1 LPELHE
7 PCWTEHIKA
16 VLDAQEA
23 LQTEGQDPGVPPAW
37 RDYQTDDFNDSYDGW
52 TDSDSKSAPKEE
64 GEEERIRK
72 RRKRKRKRKR
82 KRRRKSKRR
91 RRMTPLKLQHLAVP
105 VVHVEMLENME
116 EEHSGV
122 TRPSSRSR

>member
-1 LPELHE
+1 MHKRLCRLRSRIPGCQLRGETTRL
-7 PCWTEHIKA
+7 TTLMTGMMAGLILTA
-16 VLDAQEA
+16 RVL
-23 LQTEGQDPGVPPAW
+23 LRR
-37 RDYQTDDFNDSYDGW
+37 RDRR
-52 TDSDSKSAPKEE
+52 
-64 GEEERIRK
+64 EERIRK
-72 RRKRKRKRKR
+72 
-82 KRRRKSKRR
+82 R

>member
-1 LPELHE
+1 MHKRLCRLRSRIPGCQLHRV
-7 PCWTEHIKA
+7 TTRLTTLMTRMIA
-16 VLDAQEA
+16 GLIARLILTASVL
-23 LQTEGQDPGVPPAW
+23 LRR
-37 RDYQTDDFNDSYDGW
+37 RDRR
-52 TDSDSKSAPKEE
+52 
-64 GEEERIRK
+64 EERIRK
-72 RRKRKRKRKR
+72 
-82 KRRRKSKRR
+82 R

>member
-1 LPELHE
+1 MHKRLCRLRSMIPGCQLRGVTTRLTTLMTHMMAGLIL
-7 PCWTEHIKA
+7 TAI
-16 VLDAQEA
+16 VL
-23 LQTEGQDPGVPPAW
+23 LR
-37 RDYQTDDFNDSYDGW
+37 RDRR
-52 TDSDSKSAPKEE
+52 
-64 GEEERIRK
+64 EERIR
-72 RRKRKRKRKR
+72 
-82 KRRRKSKRR
+82 RR